1 MVEPIIVIG
10 VGFFIIMCMMV
21 KFTGINN
28 IPDIVDNTDNTDN
41 TDDNIQNTLKQ
52 DVKYKGVQ
60 NFDDIDDVSINC
72 IDVNIDV
79 NIDTDIINH
88 DLIFNNN
95 DETSDDIQQ
104 LMHLIEPIEDN
115 IKQVSENN
123 SNIFSET
130 FRILNF
136 SAKHEKE
143 IDLSGTTLISLRSIK
158 Q

>member
-1 MVEPIIVIG
+1 MVEPVIAIS
-10 VGFFIIMCMMV
+10 VGFFIIMCIMV

-28 IPDIVDNTDNTDN
+28 ISDMPDIVDDTY
-41 TDDNIQNTLKQ
+41 DDIQNTLKQ
-52 DVKYKGVQ
+52 DVKYKSLQ
-60 NFDDIDDVSINC
+60 DFDNIDDVSINC
-72 IDVNIDV
+72 IDVS
-79 NIDTDIINH
+79 IDTDIINH
-88 DLIFNNN
+88 DLTFNNN
-95 DETSDDIQQ
+95 DETSDDDIQQ
-104 LMHLIEPIEDN
+104 LMLLIEPIEDN

-123 SNIFSET
+123 SNIFPET

>member
-28 IPDIVDNTDNTDN
+28 IPDIVDNTD
-41 TDDNIQNTLKQ
+41 DNIQNTLKQ
-52 DVKYKGVQ
+52 DVQYKDVQ

-72 IDVNIDV
+72 IDV

-123 SNIFSET
+123 SNIFPET

>member
-1 MVEPIIVIG
+1 MVEPVIAIG

-21 KFTGINN
+21 KFTGINT
-28 IPDIVDNTDNTDN
+28 ISDMPDIVDNTY
-41 TDDNIQNTLKQ
+41 DDIQNTSEQNNQCKII
-52 DVKYKGVQ
+52 Q
-60 NFDDIDDVSINC
+60 NFEDVSINC
-72 IDVNIDV
+72 IDVSIDK
-79 NIDTDIINH
+79 DIINH
-88 DLIFNNN
+88 DLTVNN
-95 DETSDDIQQ
+95 DDVTSDNDMQQ
-104 LMHLIEPIEDN
+104 LMLLIEPIEDN

-143 IDLSGTTLISLRSIK
+143 IDLSGATLISLRSIK

>member
-1 MVEPIIVIG
+1 MMESVIAIS
-10 VGFFIIMCMMV
+10 VGFFIMMCIII
-21 KFTGINN
+21 KFIVINN
-28 IPDIVDNTDNTDN
+28 IHDIPDIVDNTD
-41 TDDNIQNTLKQ
+41 DDIQNTLKWDVQYKSVQ
-52 DVKYKGVQ
+52 DVDG
-60 NFDDIDDVSINC
+60 IDDVSINS
-72 IDVNIDV
+72 IDV

-88 DLIFNNN
+88 DLTFNNN
-95 DETSDDIQQ
+95 DETSDDDIQQ
-104 LMHLIEPIEDN
+104 LMLLIEPIEDN

-123 SNIFSET
+123 SNIFPET

>member
-1 MVEPIIVIG
+1 MVEPVIAIG
-10 VGFFIIMCMMV
+10 VGFFIIMCIMV

-28 IPDIVDNTDNTDN
+28 ISDMPDIVDDTY
-41 TDDNIQNTLKQ
+41 DDIQNTLKQ
-52 DVKYKGVQ
+52 DVKYKSLQ
-60 NFDDIDDVSINC
+60 DFDNIDDVSINC
-72 IDVNIDV
+72 IDI

-88 DLIFNNN
+88 DLTFNNN
-95 DETSDDIQQ
+95 DEKSDDDIQQ

-123 SNIFSET
+123 SNIFPET

>member
-1 MVEPIIVIG
+1 MVEPVIAIG

-21 KFTGINN
+21 KFTGINT
-28 IPDIVDNTDNTDN
+28 IPDIEDN
-41 TDDNIQNTLKQ
+41 TDDDIQNTSEQ
-52 DVKYKGVQ
+52 NNQYKIIQ
-60 NFDDIDDVSINC
+60 NFEDVSINC
-72 IDVNIDV
+72 IDVS
-79 NIDTDIINH
+79 IDTDIINH
-88 DLIFNNN
+88 DLTVNNN
-95 DETSDDIQQ
+95 DDVTSDNDIQQ
-104 LMHLIEPIEDN
+104 LMLLIEPIEDN

-123 SNIFSET
+123 IFPET

>member
-1 MVEPIIVIG
+1 MMESVIAIS
-10 VGFFIIMCMMV
+10 VGFFIMMCIII
-21 KFTGINN
+21 KFIVINN
-28 IPDIVDNTDNTDN
+28 IHDIPDIVDNTD
-41 TDDNIQNTLKQ
+41 DDIQNTLKQ
-52 DVKYKGVQ
+52 DVKYKSLQ
-60 NFDDIDDVSINC
+60 DFDDIDDVSINC
-72 IDVNIDV
+72 IDI

-88 DLIFNNN
+88 DLTFNNN

-104 LMHLIEPIEDN
+104 LIHLIEPIEDN

-123 SNIFSET
+123 SNIFSKT

>member
-1 MVEPIIVIG
+1 MVEPVIAIG

-21 KFTGINN
+21 KFTGINT
-28 IPDIVDNTDNTDN
+28 IPDIVDNTDN
-41 TDDNIQNTLKQ
+41 TDDNIQNTLEQNNQCKII
-52 DVKYKGVQ
+52 Q
-60 NFDDIDDVSINC
+60 NFGDVSINC
-72 IDVNIDV
+72 IDVS
-79 NIDTDIINH
+79 IDTDIINH
-88 DLIFNNN
+88 DLTVNNN
-95 DETSDDIQQ
+95 DETSDDDIQQ

>member
-1 MVEPIIVIG
+1 MVEPVIAIG
-10 VGFFIIMCMMV
+10 VGFFIIMCIMV

-28 IPDIVDNTDNTDN
+28 ISDMPDIVDDTY
-41 TDDNIQNTLKQ
+41 DDIQNTLKQ
-52 DVKYKGVQ
+52 DVKYKSLQ
-60 NFDDIDDVSINC
+60 DFDDIDDVSINC
-72 IDVNIDV
+72 IDI

-88 DLIFNNN
+88 DLTFNNN
-95 DETSDDIQQ
+95 DETSDDDIQQ

-123 SNIFSET
+123 SNIFPET

>member
-1 MVEPIIVIG
+1 MMESVIAIS
-10 VGFFIIMCMMV
+10 VGFFIMMCIII
-21 KFTGINN
+21 KFIVINN
-28 IPDIVDNTDNTDN
+28 IHDIPDIVDNTD
-41 TDDNIQNTLKQ
+41 DDIQNTLKQ
-52 DVKYKGVQ
+52 DVQYKSVQ
-60 NFDDIDDVSINC
+60 DVDGIDDISINS
-72 IDVNIDV
+72 IDV

-88 DLIFNNN
+88 DLTFNNN
-95 DETSDDIQQ
+95 DGETSDDDIQQ
-104 LMHLIEPIEDN
+104 LMLLIEPIEDN

-123 SNIFSET
+123 SNIFPET

>member
-1 MVEPIIVIG
+1 MVEPVIAIG
-10 VGFFIIMCMMV
+10 VGFFIIMCIMV

-28 IPDIVDNTDNTDN
+28 ISDMPDIVDDTY
-41 TDDNIQNTLKQ
+41 DDIQNTLKQ
-52 DVKYKGVQ
+52 DVKYKSLQ
-60 NFDDIDDVSINC
+60 DFDNIDDVSINC
-72 IDVNIDV
+72 IDI

-88 DLIFNNN
+88 DLTFNN

-123 SNIFSET
+123 SNIFPET

>member
-1 MVEPIIVIG
+1 MVEPVIAIG

-21 KFTGINN
+21 KFTGINT
-28 IPDIVDNTDNTDN
+28 IPDIVDNTDN
-41 TDDNIQNTLKQ
+41 TDDNIQNTLEQNNQCKII
-52 DVKYKGVQ
+52 Q
-60 NFDDIDDVSINC
+60 NFEDVSINC
-72 IDVNIDV
+72 IDVSIDK
-79 NIDTDIINH
+79 DIINH
-88 DLIFNNN
+88 DLTVNND

-115 IKQVSENN
+115 IKQVSEDN
-123 SNIFSET
+123 SNIFPET

-143 IDLSGTTLISLRSIK
+143 IDLSGATLISLRSIK

>member
-1 MVEPIIVIG
+1 MVEPVIVIG
-10 VGFFIIMCMMV
+10 VGFFIIMCIMV

-28 IPDIVDNTDNTDN
+28 ISDMPDIVDDTY
-41 TDDNIQNTLKQ
+41 DDIQNTSEQNNQCKII
-52 DVKYKGVQ
+52 Q
-60 NFDDIDDVSINC
+60 NFEDVSINC
-72 IDVNIDV
+72 IDVSIDK
-79 NIDTDIINH
+79 DIINH
-88 DLIFNNN
+88 DLTVNN
-95 DETSDDIQQ
+95 DDVTSDNDIQQ
-104 LMHLIEPIEDN
+104 LMFLIEPIEDN

-123 SNIFSET
+123 SNIFPET

>member
-1 MVEPIIVIG
+1 MVEPVIAIG
-10 VGFFIIMCMMV
+10 VGFFIIMCIMV

-28 IPDIVDNTDNTDN
+28 ISDMPDIVDDTY
-41 TDDNIQNTLKQ
+41 DDIQNTLKQ
-52 DVKYKGVQ
+52 DVKYKSLQ
-60 NFDDIDDVSINC
+60 DFDDIDDVSINC
-72 IDVNIDV
+72 IDI

-88 DLIFNNN
+88 DLTFNNN
-95 DETSDDIQQ
+95 DETSDDDIQQ
-104 LMHLIEPIEDN
+104 LMHLLEPIEDN

-123 SNIFSET
+123 SNIFPET

-143 IDLSGTTLISLRSIK
+143 IDLSDTTLISLRSIK

>member
-1 MVEPIIVIG
+1 MVEPVIAIG

-21 KFTGINN
+21 KFTGINT
-28 IPDIVDNTDNTDN
+28 IPDIVDNTDNTDD
-41 TDDNIQNTLKQ
+41 TDDTYYDIQNTSEQNNQCKII
-52 DVKYKGVQ
+52 Q
-60 NFDDIDDVSINC
+60 NFEDVSINC
-72 IDVNIDV
+72 IDVS
-79 NIDTDIINH
+79 IDTDIINH
-88 DLIFNNN
+88 DLTVNNN
-95 DETSDDIQQ
+95 DDVTSDNYIQQ
-104 LMHLIEPIEDN
+104 LMLLIEPIEDN

-143 IDLSGTTLISLRSIK
+143 IDLSDTTLISLRSIK

>member
-1 MVEPIIVIG
+1 MMESVIAIS
-10 VGFFIIMCMMV
+10 VGFFIMMCIII
-21 KFTGINN
+21 KFIVINN
-28 IPDIVDNTDNTDN
+28 IHDIPDIVDNTD
-41 TDDNIQNTLKQ
+41 DDIQNTLKQ
-52 DVKYKGVQ
+52 DVKYKSLQ
-60 NFDDIDDVSINC
+60 DFDDIDDVSINC
-72 IDVNIDV
+72 IDI

-88 DLIFNNN
+88 DLTFNNN
-95 DETSDDIQQ
+95 DDVTSDNDMQQ

>member
-1 MVEPIIVIG
+1 MVEPVIAIG
-10 VGFFIIMCMMV
+10 VGFFIIMCIMV

-28 IPDIVDNTDNTDN
+28 ISDMPDIVDDTY
-41 TDDNIQNTLKQ
+41 DDIQNTLKQ
-52 DVKYKGVQ
+52 DVKYKSLQ
-60 NFDDIDDVSINC
+60 DFDDIDDVSINC
-72 IDVNIDV
+72 IDI

-88 DLIFNNN
+88 DLTFNNN
-95 DETSDDIQQ
+95 DETSDDDIQQ

-123 SNIFSET
+123 NNIFPET

>member
-1 MVEPIIVIG
+1 MVEPVIAIG
-10 VGFFIIMCMMV
+10 VGFIIIMCIMV

-28 IPDIVDNTDNTDN
+28 ISDMPDIVDDTY
-41 TDDNIQNTLKQ
+41 DDIQNTLKQ
-52 DVKYKGVQ
+52 DVKYKSLQ
-60 NFDDIDDVSINC
+60 DFDDIDDVSINC
-72 IDVNIDV
+72 IDI

-88 DLIFNNN
+88 DLTFNNN
-95 DETSDDIQQ
+95 DETSDDDIQQ

-123 SNIFSET
+123 SNIFPET

>member
-1 MVEPIIVIG
+1 MVEPVIAIG

-28 IPDIVDNTDNTDN
+28 ISDMPDIVDDTY
-41 TDDNIQNTLKQ
+41 DDIQNTSEQNNQCKII
-52 DVKYKGVQ
+52 Q
-60 NFDDIDDVSINC
+60 NFEDVSINC
-72 IDVNIDV
+72 IDVS
-79 NIDTDIINH
+79 IDTDIINH
-88 DLIFNNN
+88 DLTVNN
-95 DETSDDIQQ
+95 DDVTSDNDMQQ

>member
-1 MVEPIIVIG
+1 MMESVIAIS
-10 VGFFIIMCMMV
+10 VGFFIMMCIII
-21 KFTGINN
+21 KFIVINN
-28 IPDIVDNTDNTDN
+28 IHDIPDIVDNTD
-41 TDDNIQNTLKQ
+41 DDIQNTLKQ
-52 DVKYKGVQ
+52 DVQYKSVYD
-60 NFDDIDDVSINC
+60 FDDIDDVSINS
-72 IDVNIDV
+72 IDV
-79 NIDTDIINH
+79 DTDIINH
-88 DLIFNNN
+88 DLTFNNN
-95 DETSDDIQQ
+95 DETSDDDIQQ

>member
-28 IPDIVDNTDNTDN
+28 SPDIVDN

-52 DVKYKGVQ
+52 DVQYKDVQ

-72 IDVNIDV
+72 IDV

-115 IKQVSENN
+115 IKQVSVNN
-123 SNIFSET
+123 SNIFTET
-130 FRILNF
+130 SHILNF

>member
-1 MVEPIIVIG
+1 MVEPVIAIG

-21 KFTGINN
+21 KFTGINT
-28 IPDIVDNTDNTDN
+28 IPDIVDNTDNTDD
-41 TDDNIQNTLKQ
+41 TYDDIQNTSEQNNQCKII
-52 DVKYKGVQ
+52 Q
-60 NFDDIDDVSINC
+60 NFEDVSINC
-72 IDVNIDV
+72 IDVSIDK
-79 NIDTDIINH
+79 DIINH
-88 DLIFNNN
+88 DLTVNND

-115 IKQVSENN
+115 IKQVSEDN
-123 SNIFSET
+123 SNIFPET

>member
-1 MVEPIIVIG
+1 MVEPVIAIG

-21 KFTGINN
+21 KFTGINT

-41 TDDNIQNTLKQ
+41 TDDDIQNTSEQNNQFKII
-52 DVKYKGVQ
+52 Q
-60 NFDDIDDVSINC
+60 NFEDVSINC
-72 IDVNIDV
+72 IDVS
-79 NIDTDIINH
+79 IDTDIINH
-88 DLIFNNN
+88 DLTVNNNN
-95 DETSDDIQQ
+95 DDVTSDNDMQQ
-104 LMHLIEPIEDN
+104 LMLLIEPIEDN

-123 SNIFSET
+123 SNIFPET

-143 IDLSGTTLISLRSIK
+143 IDLSDTTLISLRSIK

>member
-1 MVEPIIVIG
+1 MVEPVIAIG

-28 IPDIVDNTDNTDN
+28 IPDIVDNTDETY
-41 TDDNIQNTLKQ
+41 DDIQNTLKQ
-52 DVKYKGVQ
+52 DDQYEIVQ
-60 NFDDIDDVSINC
+60 NFYDISTNC
-72 IDVNIDV
+72 VDVNI
-79 NIDTDIINH
+79 NTDIIKH

-95 DETSDDIQQ
+95 DVTSDEDIQQ
-104 LMHLIEPIEDN
+104 LMLLIEPIEDN
-115 IKQVSENN
+115 IKQVSENI
-123 SNIFSET
+123 SNIFPET

>member
-1 MVEPIIVIG
+1 MVEPVIAIG

-21 KFTGINN
+21 KFTGINT
-28 IPDIVDNTDNTDN
+28 IPDIVDNTDDTY
-41 TDDNIQNTLKQ
+41 DDIQNTSEYNNKC
-52 DVKYKGVQ
+52 KIIQ
-60 NFDDIDDVSINC
+60 NFEDVSINC
-72 IDVNIDV
+72 IDVS
-79 NIDTDIINH
+79 IDTDIINH
-88 DLIFNNN
+88 DLTDNN
-95 DETSDDIQQ
+95 DDVTSDDIQQ

-123 SNIFSET
+123 SNIFPET
-130 FRILNF
+130 FHILNF

>member
-1 MVEPIIVIG
+1 MVEPVIVIG

-28 IPDIVDNTDNTDN
+28 ISDMPDIVDDTY
-41 TDDNIQNTLKQ
+41 DDIQNTSEQNNQCKII
-52 DVKYKGVQ
+52 Q
-60 NFDDIDDVSINC
+60 NFEDVSINC
-72 IDVNIDV
+72 IDVS
-79 NIDTDIINH
+79 IDTDIINH
-88 DLIFNNN
+88 DLTVNN
-95 DETSDDIQQ
+95 DDVTSDNDIQQ
-104 LMHLIEPIEDN
+104 LMLLIEPIEDN
-115 IKQVSENN
+115 IKQVSVN
-123 SNIFSET
+123 NIFPET

>member
-1 MVEPIIVIG
+1 MVEPVIAIG

-21 KFTGINN
+21 KFTGINT
-28 IPDIVDNTDNTDN
+28 IPDIE
-41 TDDNIQNTLKQ
+41 DNIDDTYDDIQNISEQNNQCKII
-52 DVKYKGVQ
+52 Q
-60 NFDDIDDVSINC
+60 NFEDVSINC
-72 IDVNIDV
+72 IDVS
-79 NIDTDIINH
+79 IDTDIINH
-88 DLIFNNN
+88 DLTVNN
-95 DETSDDIQQ
+95 DDVTSDNDMQQ
-104 LMHLIEPIEDN
+104 LMLLIEPIEDN

-123 SNIFSET
+123 SNIFPET

>member
-1 MVEPIIVIG
+1 MVEPVITIG
-10 VGFFIIMCMMV
+10 VGFFIIMCIMV

-28 IPDIVDNTDNTDN
+28 ISDMPDIVDDTY
-41 TDDNIQNTLKQ
+41 DDIQNTLKQ
-52 DVKYKGVQ
+52 DVKYKSLQ
-60 NFDDIDDVSINC
+60 DFDNIDDVSINC
-72 IDVNIDV
+72 IDVS
-79 NIDTDIINH
+79 IDTDIINH
-88 DLIFNNN
+88 DLTVNNN
-95 DETSDDIQQ
+95 DDVTSDNDIQQ
-104 LMHLIEPIEDN
+104 LMLLIEPIEDN

-123 SNIFSET
+123 SNIFPET

>member
-1 MVEPIIVIG
+1 MVEPVIAIG

-21 KFTGINN
+21 KFTGINT
-28 IPDIVDNTDNTDN
+28 IPDIVDN

-52 DVKYKGVQ
+52 DVQYKDVS
-60 NFDDIDDVSINC
+60 NFNDIDDVSINC
-72 IDVNIDV
+72 IDI

-88 DLIFNNN
+88 DLTFNNN

-123 SNIFSET
+123 SNIFPET

-143 IDLSGTTLISLRSIK
+143 IDLSDTTLISLRSIK

>member
-1 MVEPIIVIG
+1 MMESVIAIS
-10 VGFFIIMCMMV
+10 VGFFIMMCIII
-21 KFTGINN
+21 KFIVINN
-28 IPDIVDNTDNTDN
+28 IHDIPDIVDNTD
-41 TDDNIQNTLKQ
+41 DDIQNTLKQ
-52 DVKYKGVQ
+52 DVQYKSVQ
-60 NFDDIDDVSINC
+60 DVDGIDDISINS
-72 IDVNIDV
+72 IDV

-88 DLIFNNN
+88 DLTFNNN
-95 DETSDDIQQ
+95 DNETSDDDIQQ
-104 LMHLIEPIEDN
+104 LMLLIEPIEDN

-130 FRILNF
+130 SRILNF